1 MTTGHSV
8 DVTFTLPLL
17 ARLALTFTAHCLS
30 PFPLVLSHFLPR
42 SLGRASKSVSVS
54 SRPPIAS
61 DLVIAIMASV
71 QHQHSCRLWIPCF
84 CWLPLLVICFWP
96 VFFPSFLSF
105 RAATSFPVLCFVSL
119 SDSISQ
125 FPHFIDLFLVVS
137 HGVLTPCADS
147 IKMWKRWGCTF
158 DLRLEQASLSK
169 VSDPS
174 F

>member
-96 VFFPSFLSF
+96 FFFSVFSVIPRHYVFSCLMFRFSLWQYFSVSPLYWSFSCCLARCPYS
-105 RAATSFPVLCFVSL
+105 LCWLYKDVEKVGLYFW
-119 SDSISQ
+119 
-125 FPHFIDLFLVVS
+125 
-137 HGVLTPCADS
+137 LTFGA
-147 IKMWKRWGCTF
+147 GLT
-158 DLRLEQASLSK
+158 Q
-169 VSDPS
+169 
-174 F
+174 